1 MGGIRFTPELPDETL
16 RAIHNIPMGL
26 LAKIPIEIRG
36 DRLGLQPFQDVLA
49 DWYGKN
55 DVYFLA
61 FPFDSDLMVGFVGGD
76 FAWELSTAGEEAA
89 IDFAAQS
96 LERIF
101 GSSIREKIGRGS
113 LTPWGADRWSR
124 GAYSAVRPGESEAR
138 TILARQIADNSF
150 LRARR
155 LGDQ

>member
-1 MGGIRFTPELPDETL
+1 MPE
-16 RAIHNIPMGL
+16 
-26 LAKIPIEIRG
+26 
-36 DRLGLQPFQDVLA
+36 RLGLLRLRYWPHKVLSSHNRI
-49 DWYGKN
+49 GGREN

-61 FPFDSDLMVGFVGGD
+61 FSFDSDLMVGFVGGD
-76 FAWELSTAGEEAA
+76 FSWELSTAGEEAA

-124 GAYSAVRPGESEAR
+124 GAYSGSPDCR
-138 TILARQIADNSF
+138 
-150 LRARR
+150 
-155 LGDQ
+155 